1 MRLAPPRASQRRETR
16 AQVVQRSLEFIQEN
30 LNIAVVHK
38 IGETSLNTIMELN
51 DGSDSEWLEE
61 QKQ

>member
-1 MRLAPPRASQRRETR
+1 LAPPRASQRRETR

-51 DGSDSEWLEE
+51 DGSDSE
-61 QKQ
+61 